1 MDSQILTYDDHV
13 QAVYEH
19 YMHQILLVLPAT
31 FLIWDHIIT
40 LGSEIQ
46 YVWSHPKSRS
56 SYFFLFLRYF
66 GLLSMISIVAV
77 ELYPLE
83 EEGYVRLALGPKT
96 RTNRNH
102 SRRCKRFSRYR
113 DILYVITHLIVCF
126 LLTLR
131 IYAIFNRDNRFL
143 AFMCGSVVVSLGVVI
158 YVIVRQK
165 KIPYPFQI
173 TCHDGQSVES
183 AHRVVW
189 AWIAVFIYDAILFF
203 LTAVRTFRY
212 YFRTRPDP
220 GVLHFP
226 LLSLMFRDGA
236 MYFGVMALVNLPN
249 ILTYYIAGP
258 FMRGGLSS
266 FTSCIAVTMMC
277 RLMLNL
283 HATADT
289 GLSTRPSDPRR
300 TRTEY
305 FDRQM
310 EFTVDVTTMVTIDMV
325 LNSVLL
331 DDSESER
338 ASSIE
343 VV

>member
-83 EEGYVRLALGPKT
+83 EEG
-96 RTNRNH
+96 
-102 SRRCKRFSRYR
+102 CKRFSRYR

-143 AFMCGSVVVSLGVVI
+143 AFMCGSAVVSLGVVI

-173 TCHDGQSVES
+173 ACDDGQSVES

-283 HATADT
+283 RATADT

-300 TRTEY
+300 IRTEY
-305 FDRQM
+305 FDRPM
-310 EFTVDVTTMVTIDMV
+310 EFAVDVTTTVAIDMV

-338 ASSIE
+338 ARFR
-343 VV
+343 